1 MKHTVSRWLAILLA
15 QFSMLCY
22 ADFELGLRFYDNK
35 QFDKAFPLFLE
46 AAQYGDYDAQNN
58 VGVMYY
64 RGEHVNQHIPTAYAW
79 FALAAQSPAFK
90 EKGLHER
97 IFARLSDEEKKV
109 AEEKFQSLVSQY
121 GDDALGQKLVP
132 DYQNVSTNQR
142 SARVLV
148 AVIPEYPEGML
159 RFGKQGIVDVLF
171 TIDKYGNT
179 RDHLVL
185 TASSRQFER
194 EAIKA
199 MRKHRFE
206 PATVNGSPV
215 DENGYRRRMNFILPG
230 AEYDTKVLEKLA
242 EEKRSLAVKGN
253 ENDKLS
259 YAMFLSSV
267 PLLVKEYKPKD
278 NPNEWF
284 MAAAQQGSSTAGFFL
299 GRNILYGD
307 MCTQDTQQSYGWLT
321 QSAKNG
327 LSEAQYML
335 AMESF
340 SGARFEK
347 NEEKGFYWLARAA
360 EHSAVAKVRYAWL
373 LSTYPDENRRD
384 GKLAAQ
390 LLDKIDKQYYDLQGL
405 YSARA
410 AVAAENKDF
419 KKALRWQKALI
430 EDAEGLGLPHDHL
443 KVILASYQAQKPWR
457 ETP

>member
-97 IFARLSDEEKKV
+97 IFARLSNEEKK
-109 AEEKFQSLVSQY
+109 
-121 GDDALGQKLVP
+121 
-132 DYQNVSTNQR
+132 
-142 SARVLV
+142 
-148 AVIPEYPEGML
+148 I
-159 RFGKQGIVDVLF
+159 
-171 TIDKYGNT
+171 
-179 RDHLVL
+179 
-185 TASSRQFER
+185 
-194 EAIKA
+194 
-199 MRKHRFE
+199 
-206 PATVNGSPV
+206 
-215 DENGYRRRMNFILPG
+215 
-230 AEYDTKVLEKLA
+230 A
-242 EEKRSLAVKGN
+242 EEKRSLAVQGN
-253 ENDKLS
+253 QNDKLS

-267 PLLVKEYKPKD
+267 PSLVKEYKPQD
-278 NPNEWF
+278 NPNEWL